1 MKLLLMLF
9 DVFVKNKG
17 VRSDNNDLIP
27 VVVVVLAPEVGKI
40 VVVGIV
46 EEFDITTERS
56 TRNRKIRHLL

>member
-1 MKLLLMLF
+1 MFLENIHIYGWISAHW
-9 DVFVKNKG
+9 D
-17 VRSDNNDLIP
+17 SNDLIP

-56 TRNRKIRHLL
+56 TRNRKIRQLL

>member
-1 MKLLLMLF
+1 MFLE
-9 DVFVKNKG
+9 NK
-17 VRSDNNDLIP
+17 RRISAHWDSNDLIP

-56 TRNRKIRHLL
+56 TRNRQIRHLL